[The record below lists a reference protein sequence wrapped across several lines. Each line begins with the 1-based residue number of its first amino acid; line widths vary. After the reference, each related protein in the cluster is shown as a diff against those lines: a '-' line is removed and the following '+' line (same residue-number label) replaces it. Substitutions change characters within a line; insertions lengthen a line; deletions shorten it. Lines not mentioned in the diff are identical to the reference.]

1 MELLAVFAP
10 DSVVHRPPVLRR
22 RRQVVCL
29 DHFGHGATV
38 PKRDERH
45 QGSVRTMWFDRPLMG
60 PREHFCSHGDWYPG
74 ERMARLRASHS
85 YGFVLLLILAS
96 FPFTASWPDGES
108 WGQSVLV
115 LLQSATLVA
124 ALWTSGLGRTADLP
138 SFCSPLGIDGCG
150 RQLLSGGDTVT
161 AAAGLLNALLL
172 VAVGVVIGVGVFDQ
186 RTVNEQSILGA
197 ICIYL
202 LIGMLFTFVYGAAAE
217 LGSGEFFAQGT
228 DGTPSL
234 RLYFSY
240 VTLATLGYGDYTPAG
255 DLGHTLAIAEA
266 LLGQLYL
273 VTVVAVIVGRLPPGP
288 DA

>member
-1 MELLAVFAP
+1 
-10 DSVVHRPPVLRR
+10 
-22 RRQVVCL
+22 
-29 DHFGHGATV
+29 
-38 PKRDERH
+38 
-45 QGSVRTMWFDRPLMG
+45 
-60 PREHFCSHGDWYPG
+60 
-74 ERMARLRASHS
+74 MARLRASHS

-96 FPFTASWPDGES
+96 FLFTASGPDGES

-124 ALWTSGLGRTADLP
+124 ALWTSGLGRTAVIP
-138 SFCSPLGIDGCG
+138 SVLLAAVGIAVATA
-150 RQLLSGGDTVT
+150 QILSGDTVT

-217 LGSGEFFAQGT
+217 LGSGDFFAQGT

-273 VTVVAVIVGRLPPGP
+273 VTVVAVIVGRLRLVRTRE
-288 DA
+288 DL